1 MISVISFKQKL
12 TFQRHKKEF
21 KQGGYQ
27 NPKPQESQ
35 KIKETKKKQK
45 RNPTYTKQK
54 SKTSNY
60 KA

>member
-1 MISVISFKQKL
+1 MIFEYFIPAKTNFLKI
-12 TFQRHKKEF
+12 KKKF

-35 KIKETKKKQK
+35 KTKETQKKLKINQ
-45 RNPTYTKQK
+45 RYTKQK

-60 KA
+60 KV